1 MNEENKDVAVE
12 ETVTMSKQEYETAL
26 QAEADRRVTQALE
39 TARKKWDQEFSTK
52 IDTHLKDYE
61 KKAQMSP
68 DQLRQLDLDEKLKLL
83 EAKEQ
88 EYARKTREIDIAQ
101 KLQEKKLSSVLT
113 KFVYSD
119 NMEEVEQN
127 IVTLEQLIMGMVNEE
142 VEQRISS
149 NKPKAVSISGLTAES
164 FKKMSLAE
172 RSALYN
178 QNPQLF
184 KELAAHKGD

>member
-1 MNEENKDVAVE
+1 MNEENKDVTVE
-12 ETVTMSKQEYETAL
+12 ANATMKKQDYETAL

-39 TARKKWDQEFSTK
+39 TARKKWDKEFSTK

-149 NKPKAVSISGLTAES
+149 NKPKAISISGLTAES